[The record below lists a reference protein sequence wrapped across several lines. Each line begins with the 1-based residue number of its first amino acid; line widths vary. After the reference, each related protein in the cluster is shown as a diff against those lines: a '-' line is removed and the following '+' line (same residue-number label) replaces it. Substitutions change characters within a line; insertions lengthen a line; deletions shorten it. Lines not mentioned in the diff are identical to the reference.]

1 MSSPGRAP
9 PAAGIGGPVMA
20 QFILKRILVLVPVLL
35 GVSVI
40 VFALLYLTPGD
51 PALLMLGEHA
61 PPEQYRALR
70 EKLGLDD
77 PVHIQYLRWLWRAVQ
92 LDLGDSIRSSRP
104 VVEEIVERIP
114 GTVELAVLSVLLATF
129 IGIPAG
135 VISATRPNSWLDN
148 IFTVLALGGVSMPV
162 FWQALMLII
171 IFSVNLGWLPPS
183 GRLGGWEYFVLPV
196 VTLGTSAAASITR
209 MTRATMLEAIHE
221 DYVRTAR
228 AKGLDERRVIYRHA
242 LRNALLPVVT
252 VIGLEFGNLMAGA
265 VITETIFAW
274 PGIGRLAV
282 DAIRTRDYPVVQ
294 GVVMTFALSYVL
306 INLIVDLLYAYLDPR
321 LRVRYH

>member
-1 MSSPGRAP
+1 M
-9 PAAGIGGPVMA
+9 
-20 QFILKRILVLVPVLL
+20 KRILMLVPVVL

-51 PALLMLGEHA
+51 PALLMLGEQA
-61 PPEQYRALR
+61 PPQQYQALR
-70 EKLGLDD
+70 QKLGLDD
-77 PVHIQYLRWLWRAVQ
+77 PIHIQYLRWLGRAVQ

-104 VVEEIVERIP
+104 VLEEIVERLP
-114 GTVELAVLSVLLATF
+114 GTAELAFLAVLLATM

-148 IFTVLALGGVSMPV
+148 TLTVLALGGVSMPV

-171 IFSVNLGWLPPS
+171 IFSVSLGWLPPS

-228 AKGLDERRVIYRHA
+228 SKGLDERKVIYRHA

-282 DAIRTRDYPVVQ
+282 DAIRTRDYPLVQ
-294 GVVMTFALSYVL
+294 GVVMTFAISYVL
-306 INLIVDLLYAYLDPR
+306 INLLVDLLYAYLDPR

>member
-1 MSSPGRAP
+1 
-9 PAAGIGGPVMA
+9 MA
-20 QFILKRILVLVPVLL
+20 QFLMKRILMLVPVVL

-51 PALLMLGEHA
+51 PALLMLGEQA
-61 PPEQYRALR
+61 PPQQYQALR
-70 EKLGLDD
+70 QKLGLDD
-77 PVHIQYLRWLWRAVQ
+77 PIHIQYLRWLGRAVQ

-104 VVEEIVERIP
+104 VLEEIVERLP
-114 GTVELAVLSVLLATF
+114 GTAELAFLAVLLATM

-148 IFTVLALGGVSMPV
+148 TLTVLALGGVSMPV

-171 IFSVNLGWLPPS
+171 IFSVSLGWLPPS

-228 AKGLDERRVIYRHA
+228 SKGLDERKVIYRHA

-282 DAIRTRDYPVVQ
+282 DAIRTRDYPLVQ
-294 GVVMTFALSYVL
+294 GVVMTFAISYVL
-306 INLIVDLLYAYLDPR
+306 INLLVDLLYAYLDPR

>member
-1 MSSPGRAP
+1 SWGASPRTSTAVRKFPRGRPGAGPVPSSSSTMSSPGRAP

-274 PGIGRLAV
+274 P
-282 DAIRTRDYPVVQ
+282 
-294 GVVMTFALSYVL
+294 
-306 INLIVDLLYAYLDPR
+306 
-321 LRVRYH
+321 